1 MVWARGHA
9 MGHEVMVVV
18 VVVIIM
24 DGQRAGMLGM
34 HMS

>member
-9 MGHEVMVVV
+9 MGHEVVVV
-18 VVVIIM
+18 VVVVVIM

>member
-9 MGHEVMVVV
+9 MGHEVVVV
-18 VVVIIM
+18 VVIM